1 MRPDWHPI
9 DRIKHEVRNEGIGW
23 VVDSFLTR
31 QLKSMVLLVPALAAI
46 ILMPDNGMKRAIVG
60 ISFALW
66 FAWVLCTL
74 VVGIFYLCRWGDREY
89 DRKGRRRLSK
99 DYRDS

>member
-9 DRIKHEVRNEGIGW
+9 DRIKNEVGKEGIGW
-23 VVDSFLTR
+23 LVGGFLAR
-31 QLKSMVLLVPALAAI
+31 QLKSMVLLIPALAAI
-46 ILMPDNGMKRAIVG
+46 ILMPDNGAKRAIVG

-66 FAWVLCTL
+66 LAWVLCIL
-74 VVGIFYLCRWGDREY
+74 VIGIFYLCRCADHAY
-89 DRKGRRRLSK
+89 DRKGRRLLSK